1 MTTIVCQYISS
12 TIVCQYISAQRK
24 SPVQQPIS
32 PSPAAQPRSAL
43 PSPHIPAEPTPA
55 HPSPAHPIP
64 AQLTPIQPSP
74 PKLNQL
80 SKSNPDFKIFFL
92 TEIQKNSDRGG
103 RVYFS
108 AGKPAST
115 YTLPPPLDR
124 QRAPPNIFFGERSHG
139 SMQISKHQ
147 HMVQRLNRGKNIYST
162 SSNGGGAR
170 ASLDQSTHR
179 CHG

>member
-80 SKSNPDFKIFFL
+80 SQSNPDFKIFFL
-92 TEIQKNSDRGG
+92 TEIQKT
-103 RVYFS
+103 VTAEVEYIF
-108 AGKPAST
+108 
-115 YTLPPPLDR
+115 PLENPQAHILYLHLWTDNAHL
-124 QRAPPNIFFGERSHG
+124 QIFFGVSDRT
-139 SMQISKHQ
+139 
-147 HMVQRLNRGKNIYST
+147 VQCKF
-162 SSNGGGAR
+162 
-170 ASLDQSTHR
+170 QSTNTWYSD
-179 CHG
+179 